1 MTILDVGLV
10 TTDRTAESIIERC
23 RVLDVKLVT
32 LKVATM
38 PGFKENHSPDLD
50 AMRTLQGRLADAGIS
65 IAAMNQWVGPD
76 QRGGPEA
83 AMIENPSAHRR
94 EIDGHLRTL
103 EVQGEL
109 GINQQLHYIDTPL
122 PADPAKDEL
131 YWTNLID
138 IVGEISSQAE
148 ASKVRIGH
156 HGIWRCLTDEL
167 RDQAISDGVT
177 EAEYRQYLRHDQHG
191 HPGWRGPYL
200 VRKADDVGRLADS
213 NPNPYH
219 GITMCTGMYITGAEP
234 VIEIPKF
241 AGRINF
247 VQIRDLDARWPA
259 AREVFPGTGNLDF
272 KEILRQLLRA
282 GYSGF
287 LHPEHLGHPRWPG
300 EDQVLE
306 ATKVLKTWVDEV
318 EAEAEFQ

>member
-32 LKVATM
+32 LSVATM

-50 AMRTLQGRLADAGIS
+50 AMRTLQGRLADAGIN
-65 IAAMNQWVGPD
+65 IAAMDQRVGPD
-76 QRGGPEA
+76 QRGGSEA

-131 YWTNLID
+131 YWTNLIE

-148 ASKVRIGH
+148 ASKVQIGH

-167 RDQAISDGVT
+167 RDQAVTDGVT

-200 VRKADDVGRLADS
+200 VRKADDVAVDVGQRVVDGVAHPGLSGEVDHALGLVRGKSCFDRLAVGQIDAQVGVVGVIGMPGQARFFDGRVVIGVVVV
-213 NPNPYH
+213 NANNRVAAFEQTQGEGRADEAGRAGDEVGYIH
-219 GITMCTGMYITGAEP
+219 RFKLTDATGM
-234 VIEIPKF
+234 
-241 AGRINF
+241 R
-247 VQIRDLDARWPA
+247 
-259 AREVFPGTGNLDF
+259 
-272 KEILRQLLRA
+272 LRL
-282 GYSGF
+282 
-287 LHPEHLGHPRWPG
+287 
-300 EDQVLE
+300 
-306 ATKVLKTWVDEV
+306 
-318 EAEAEFQ
+318 

>member
-1 MTILDVGLV
+1 MKLLKKGQIELLSKQRFELKQVTVG
-10 TTDRTAESIIERC
+10 S
-23 RVLDVKLVT
+23 
-32 LKVATM
+32 
-38 PGFKENHSPDLD
+38 GW
-50 AMRTLQGRLADAGIS
+50 AG
-65 IAAMNQWVGPD
+65 
-76 QRGGPEA
+76 
-83 AMIENPSAHRR
+83 
-94 EIDGHLRTL
+94 DGYDKSGKGDH
-103 EVQGEL
+103 
-109 GINQQLHYIDTPL
+109 
-122 PADPAKDEL
+122 
-131 YWTNLID
+131 
-138 IVGEISSQAE
+138 
-148 ASKVRIGH
+148 
-156 HGIWRCLTDEL
+156 
-167 RDQAISDGVT
+167 DGVYHWDADKGEVKNT
-177 EAEYRQYLRHDQHG
+177 LPEYLRHDQHG

-234 VIEIPKF
+234 VMEIPKF

-259 AREVFPGTGNLDF
+259 AREAFPGTGNLDF

-287 LHPEHLGHPRWPG
+287 LHPEHLGNPRWPG